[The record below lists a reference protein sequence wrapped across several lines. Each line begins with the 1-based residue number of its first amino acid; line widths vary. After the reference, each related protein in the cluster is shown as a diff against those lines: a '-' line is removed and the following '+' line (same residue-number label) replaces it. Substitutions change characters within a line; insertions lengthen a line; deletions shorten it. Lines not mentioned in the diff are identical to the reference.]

1 MGFMGLFQKE
11 PENGWSDTDQ
21 MMICLIE
28 VGNKIQ
34 NNPASSW
41 NQKLSDQE
49 SRNFFPLS
57 FSNSQLL
64 LISPT
69 TRGTFFSFFFFAPAG
84 CIPFPCKRVIHW
96 CHLYRPVLYE
106 PISDIV
112 EATAGGHGGRPYARA
127 SKRRVNL
134 PDVPAESGAPLGLP
148 PKTWS
153 IVLVV
158 SGAMIYSVPHSRTKR
173 TPAIIQAGPLP
184 APPTQG
190 RPGDCGHQAA
200 WPRGLRLLCFHWP
213 LFLLP
218 PSEPKTTPPHPL
230 QPTTPLPLSLSL
242 SHTFFTHIQIK
253 RWAPSSLFY

>member
-28 VGNKIQ
+28 VGNKMQ

-49 SRNFFPLS
+49 SRKSIFFFQQSAAANLS
-57 FSNSQLL
+57 DN
-64 LISPT
+64 
-69 TRGTFFSFFFFAPAG
+69 TRHFFSLFFFAPAG

-218 PSEPKTTPPHPL
+218 PSEPKTTPHTHSNP
-230 QPTTPLPLSLSL
+230 PLPFPSLSL

-253 RWAPSSLFY
+253 RWAPFSLFY